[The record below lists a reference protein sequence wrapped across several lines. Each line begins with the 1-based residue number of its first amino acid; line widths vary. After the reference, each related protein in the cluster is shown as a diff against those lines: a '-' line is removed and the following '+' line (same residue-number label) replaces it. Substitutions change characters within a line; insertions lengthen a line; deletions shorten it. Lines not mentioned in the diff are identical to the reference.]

1 MARGESGK
9 KVARAARVGGTSGSG
24 ERRPIGYP
32 IALTFVLV
40 LGLLLVVW
48 SRNSREAT
56 SAPRVGDHWH
66 SAYDIYVCEDWRGKI
81 VNEAD
86 PNGIHT
92 HGDGLMHI
100 HPFNSEASGKK
111 ADFGEF
117 FGSYGGSINDSSL
130 QLDTGEVISEGE
142 DCNGQPTV
150 LKVARFDAQDRD
162 REPEII
168 TEEIANIRYLKTLEA
183 FTIAFVPEDVD
194 PPALRPERYTFLE
207 TVDPRAIQSD
217 NLNVVTTTSEG

>member
-1 MARGESGK
+1 M
-9 KVARAARVGGTSGSG
+9 
-24 ERRPIGYP
+24 
-32 IALTFVLV
+32 
-40 LGLLLVVW
+40 
-48 SRNSREAT
+48 
-56 SAPRVGDHWH
+56 
-66 SAYDIYVCEDWRGKI
+66 CEDWRGKI
-81 VNEAD
+81 VNETD

-111 ADFGEF
+111 ADFGQF
-117 FGSYGGSINDSSL
+117 FGAYGGSINDSSL

-168 TEEIANIRYLKTLEA
+168 TEGIADIRYLKNLEA

-194 PPALRPERYTFLE
+194 PPPPRPERYTFLE